1 MNISFFDD
9 KPNIDDL
16 DFKSNLLVRFKN
28 FNVDNMI
35 HIIFYGYKSSGK
47 STKIYAFLSSILDKK
62 IYDLKNCI
70 FEDDKK
76 QMNYKSSIYHI
87 EFSPLNL
94 GSNEKL
100 FIHSFLKSYIETKN
114 IGLDIPKIV
123 LIKDA
128 SFLSKQSQLSLRR
141 MIEKNS
147 KTVRFIFEVT
157 SLSNFAQPLISRC
170 LLFRVEMPTIS
181 EIKNCLINYSIKNNI
196 NITEKE
202 LDNIIIDSNKV
213 TNIVDLK
220 KIFGFYRYYII
231 ANKKINFLYY
241 DKFIEI
247 LNFITQK
254 RVSFINIIKIREII
268 NDLYI
273 NIVSMEELLLFL
285 FNKIFDMY
293 KNDNNF
299 IEKLIKLVIHCD
311 INLKKGNKEC
321 IHIEYFAISVIELL
335 QKE

>member
-9 KPNIDDL
+9 KPNIDEL
-16 DFKSNLLVRFKN
+16 DFKSDLLEKFKN
-28 FNVDNMI
+28 FNIHNMI
-35 HIIFYGYKSSGK
+35 HLIFYGYKSSGK
-47 STKIYAFLSSILDKK
+47 STKIYAFLASILDKK

-100 FIHSFLKSYIETKN
+100 FIHSFLKSYIETIN
-114 IGLDIPKIV
+114 IGLNIPKIV
-123 LIKDA
+123 LVKDA
-128 SFLSKQSQLSLRR
+128 NFLSKQSQLALRR

-147 KTVRFIFEVT
+147 CTSRFIFEVS
-157 SLSNFAQPLISRC
+157 SLSNFSEPLKSRC
-170 LLFRVEMPTIS
+170 LLFRVQMPS
-181 EIKNCLINYSIKNNI
+181 LNEIQNCLINYSIRNNI
-196 NITEKE
+196 NISEKE
-202 LDNIIIDSNKV
+202 LEDIIINSNKV
-213 TNIVDLK
+213 SNIVDLK

-231 ANKKINFLYY
+231 ANKKFNFLYY
-241 DKFIEI
+241 DKFNEI
-247 LNFITQK
+247 SNFIIQK
-254 RVSFINIIKIREII
+254 RISFINILKIREII

-273 NIVSMEELLLFL
+273 NIVSMDELLLFL
-285 FNKIFDMY
+285 FNKILDIY
-293 KNDNNF
+293 KNDINF
-299 IEKLIKLVIHCD
+299 IEKLIKLATNCD

-335 QKE
+335 Q